1 VVTMPELA
9 VVYQSPY
16 PPQIF
21 GGGDRRVRDLTR
33 GLASRCD
40 GAVMLNAA
48 APDGLPANADEDVF
62 RVEYLGQAGG
72 RPRSPMERLRFWWRV
87 LRFVRRNHVRIV
99 MLYNTTLES
108 AVVARW
114 LRARGVVV
122 LYEICDLMSQGSN
135 SAFLRMLTKR
145 GEELLPRCSSLNIV
159 ISDYLAGKVR
169 AASPHVPL
177 VQVPI
182 LVDTDTF
189 HPRPEA
195 AAAFRQAR
203 GIPPECPL
211 IAYAGGTWKLEGLVH
226 LIEAF
231 HRIHSDY
238 PEARL
243 CIAGHYVADDQHDD
257 VVAMAAGG
265 PARDR
270 ILLPGT
276 LTTDE
281 VVALYSAADVLAV
294 PQIRHAFNQAGLP
307 TKLAEYSAMSRA
319 IVATDVG
326 DVRKYFSDGNAAV
339 ICEPSSSAAIATAL
353 SALISDPDLRR
364 RLAVGAAG
372 ASKRFLPSRA
382 ADVIMDAVASIAK
395 PPR

>member
-1 VVTMPELA
+1 MPELA

-16 PPQIF
+16 PPRIF
-21 GGGDRRVRDLTR
+21 GGGDRRVRDLTK
-33 GLASRCD
+33 GLAGRCD
-40 GAVMLNAA
+40 GAVMLTAA
-48 APDGLPANADEDVF
+48 AADGLPVNADEDIF
-62 RVEYLGQAGG
+62 RIEYLGQAGG
-72 RPRSPMERLRFWWRV
+72 RLRSPLARLRFWWRV
-87 LRFVRRNHVRIV
+87 LRFVRRNGVRIV
-99 MLYNTTLES
+99 MLYNTTVES

-114 LRARGVVV
+114 LRLRGVTV

-135 SAFLRMLTKR
+135 STILRMLTRR

-159 ISDYLAGKVR
+159 ISDFLAGKVR
-169 AASPHVPL
+169 ATAPRVPL

-189 HPRPEA
+189 HPRPDA
-195 AAAFRQAR
+195 ASAFRQAR
-203 GIPPECPL
+203 GIPPHCAL

-231 HRIHSDY
+231 HRIHGDH
-238 PEARL
+238 PDARL
-243 CIAGHYVADDQHDD
+243 CIAGHYAADEQHDD
-257 VVAMAAGG
+257 VVALAAGG

-307 TKLAEYSAMSRA
+307 TKLAEYSAMGRA

-326 DVRKYFSDGNAAV
+326 DVRKYFTDGIDAMV
-339 ICEPSSSAAIATAL
+339 CEPSSTDAIAKAL
-353 SALISDPDLRR
+353 AALIGDPDLRR
-364 RLAVGAAG
+364 RLATGATEV
-372 ASKRFLPSRA
+372 SQRFLPSRA
-382 ADVIMDAVASIAK
+382 AEVIMSAVSSLAK
-395 PPR
+395 PRR